1 MIIHVELRQ
10 SQVHLLFIMHANVDS
25 VHLHEEG
32 AKYCKSH
39 GDALY
44 LFFRTKSILSNCCSI
59 IPIAMMMDKN

>member
-1 MIIHVELRQ
+1 
-10 SQVHLLFIMHANVDS
+10 MHANVDS